1 MPRKAFSTDRVIK
14 LPAPLSYAV
23 QSGNLLFLSGV
34 TGFAT
39 DGGIAEGD
47 FAAQMHQVM
56 ESITFI
62 LEDAGSSLDRVV
74 KVNAYLARVEDGREM
89 FAIYRTY
96 FDEPYPALTTVGAS
110 FVREQFLLEIDC
122 VAEV

>member
-1 MPRKAFSTDRVIK
+1 MTRHAINPEGVIK

-23 QSGNLLFLSGV
+23 RSGDHLYLSGV
-34 TGFAT
+34 TAFRL
-39 DGGIAEGD
+39 DGSIDEGD

-56 ESITFI
+56 DSIKII
-62 LEDAGSSLDRVV
+62 LEEGGSSLEQVI

-96 FDEPYPALTTVGAS
+96 FDEPYPALTTVGAA

-122 VAEV
+122 MAEV